1 MTSELK
7 NLPYRCEE
15 MTADASV
22 VTSEEGFAII
32 WAPEPFMKPLHW
44 WLTPKAVL
52 QLIRGTQNILFHQ
65 AMHFSA
71 GRKDKVGG

>member
-1 MTSELK
+1 MYLWGQKHCTRQRDTKIMTSELK

-32 WAPEPFMKPLHW
+32 WAPEPFMKPLH
-44 WLTPKAVL
+44 
-52 QLIRGTQNILFHQ
+52 
-65 AMHFSA
+65 
-71 GRKDKVGG
+71 